1 MTNNEELNFPFVN
14 RKMLDFE
21 QGATFSLLVNTISA
35 TSTASS
41 LTIQGFT
48 KSGVFKYLC
57 DISAAGG
64 KQEFVF
70 QLPDIPIFISMIQG
84 QSGVAPNNIWAMV
97 RLRIN
102 NDTALILMQGYP
114 NPYSSISWPNSQ
126 VPDPISRTGA
136 ISTLSMPNPAAGAEW
151 SATVGANQRWEI
163 TGINCVLTAS
173 ATVANRRPAI
183 QYRAGGKVYTLIPTL
198 ADITAG
204 QAVKLKYFLGAISI
218 NDQTG
223 LIQTMPLPHKMT
235 FGGGATISSVT
246 TNLQTD
252 DQYSDIVLILNVFYL

>member
-21 QGATFSLLVNTISA
+21 QGATFSLLVDTVSA
-35 TSTASS
+35 AGVTSS

-48 KSGVFKYLC
+48 KSGVFKYFC
-57 DISAAGG
+57 DIAAAGG
-64 KQEFVF
+64 AQQFTF

-84 QSGVAPNNIWAMV
+84 QSGVSPNNIWAMV

-126 VPDPISRTGA
+126 VSDPMSQRGA
-136 ISTLSMPNPAAGAEW
+136 ISTVSVPNPMAGVEW
-151 SATVGANQRWEI
+151 VATVPTRQRWEI

-183 QYRAGGKVYTLIPTL
+183 RFMAGGKVYTLIPTL

-223 LIQTMPLPHKMT
+223 LIQTMPLPYKMT
-235 FGGGATISSVT
+235 FGSGATITSIT
-246 TNLQTD
+246 TNLQAD